1 MRFYR
6 TSQLS
11 ATALLAL
18 FSWRPTSAQWLG
30 ANPPIYYTGGNVG
43 IGTTSPAVKLH
54 IASSS
59 AQDGIL
65 IDTPTYPELEFA
77 RSGTGKAY
85 VAIAGAAGGWFGT
98 SVLDELAIRAENGP
112 IGFGKGSS
120 EYMRIDS
127 GSVEIGFMGAPSSL
141 VGVAC
146 PGGTGCPSSSTGSL
160 ASGTYYFVIVALDP
174 AAHVS
179 SASNEV
185 SVTVNG
191 STTKSVNLTWT
202 GVPGAAVYR
211 IYYGTSAGAENQ
223 YQLSGAEG
231 FSPPSAY
238 RNGFEINYIFT
249 TTTGPSGTVPSAS
262 GAFGTSLGGATAWL
276 SLGNSALW
284 SSPGLAMEGSAARF
298 LQVSD
303 GNHTTPTTDYT
314 SSVVWERVDASNP
327 PPAGSS
333 GNGIIIPWAFSVH
346 KQQGA
351 SSTAGAGGILYSLM
365 VDTLVDDPTM
375 SETESWF
382 NTKCNPQPTLPNSI
396 FPTPKCQALTVQ
408 TRREASGWYGVGIEL
423 IVNND
428 SGTDAPFNNVG
439 NGASNTSTVGIALES
454 GTNKN
459 TFGITIDGGFQ
470 RGLAFSTGYTYGIDF
485 SPNSSA
491 GAGGNPIRFA
501 NGNVIVWR
509 NAADSSDLSTVWV
522 DSSNVLNLGLT
533 TQFTT
538 LTGSGNAF
546 ACLNSSG
553 ALYRSATA
561 CM

>member
-1 MRFYR
+1 
-6 TSQLS
+6 
-11 ATALLAL
+11 
-18 FSWRPTSAQWLG
+18 
-30 ANPPIYYTGGNVG
+30 
-43 IGTTSPAVKLH
+43 
-54 IASSS
+54 
-59 AQDGIL
+59 
-65 IDTPTYPELEFA
+65 
-77 RSGTGKAY
+77 
-85 VAIAGAAGGWFGT
+85 
-98 SVLDELAIRAENGP
+98 
-112 IGFGKGSS
+112 
-120 EYMRIDS
+120 
-127 GSVEIGFMGAPSSL
+127 
-141 VGVAC
+141 
-146 PGGTGCPSSSTGSL
+146 
-160 ASGTYYFVIVALDP
+160 
-174 AAHVS
+174 
-179 SASNEV
+179 
-185 SVTVNG
+185 
-191 STTKSVNLTWT
+191 
-202 GVPGAAVYR
+202 
-211 IYYGTSAGAENQ
+211 
-223 YQLSGAEG
+223 
-231 FSPPSAY
+231 
-238 RNGFEINYIFT
+238 
-249 TTTGPSGTVPSAS
+249 
-262 GAFGTSLGGATAWL
+262 
-276 SLGNSALW
+276 
-284 SSPGLAMEGSAARF
+284 
-298 LQVSD
+298 
-303 GNHTTPTTDYT
+303 
-314 SSVVWERVDASNP
+314 
-327 PPAGSS
+327 
-333 GNGIIIPWAFSVH
+333 
-346 KQQGA
+346 
-351 SSTAGAGGILYSLM
+351 M